1 MPRRISTERG
11 RRRIGR
17 MARVMVQVA
26 GEPQC
31 QAAAQVAVNQR
42 RYVALG
48 RMPLKV
54 VEHPARLVR
63 DHDDAIVG
71 AHRRVG
77 DARKVGELAT
87 VNVERERLVE
97 AKYPPAARQTQRKVR
112 VALREEPAG
121 ERRREEAGTKRE
133 CIAS

>member
-1 MPRRISTERG
+1 MPRRVSIVRG

-17 MARVMVQVA
+17 MARVMVQIA
-26 GEPQC
+26 RESQR

-48 RMPLKV
+48 RVSLKV

-77 DARKVGELAT
+77 NARKVRELAA

-97 AKYPPAARQTQRKVR
+97 TKDPPAARQTQRKVR
-112 VALREEPAG
+112 VALRKQPG
-121 ERRREEAGTKRE
+121 G
-133 CIAS
+133 